1 MFLHLSISVI
11 FSDENIYFIFMLLN
25 GFKYFVD
32 FDKILNPKRFLLK
45 MNIKYFIKIN
55 FQNKSKEIFHLA
67 QIIFKKHNTSFDFNF
82 VNLIISA

>member
-11 FSDENIYFIFMLLN
+11 FSDENIYFIFLLLN

-55 FQNKSKEIFHLA
+55 F
-67 QIIFKKHNTSFDFNF
+67 
-82 VNLIISA
+82 